1 MTKRTKK
8 VGVTG
13 KYGTRYGASLR
24 KQVKKM
30 EVSQHAKY
38 TCTFCG
44 KVTVRRQSTGI
55 WNCRSCKRTMAG
67 GAYTVAT
74 PAAAAMRS
82 TLRRLREIAEV
93 DTYGICFSDGVW
105 GTWFCVPALRV
116 DEFLYVRQTDF
127 DHKSFGFSS
136 YAKRR
141 ASGLA
146 GFISLCFEPAM
157 EIPGHEFRLTAA

>member
-30 EVSQHAKY
+30 EITQHSKY

-44 KVTVRRQSTGI
+44 KVNVRRTAVGI
-55 WNCRSCKRTMAG
+55 WNCKSCHKTVAG

-93 DTYGICFSDGVW
+93 
-105 GTWFCVPALRV
+105 
-116 DEFLYVRQTDF
+116 
-127 DHKSFGFSS
+127 
-136 YAKRR
+136 
-141 ASGLA
+141 
-146 GFISLCFEPAM
+146 
-157 EIPGHEFRLTAA
+157 

>member
-30 EVSQHAKY
+30 EITQHAKY

-44 KVTVRRQSTGI
+44 KVTVKRHSTGI
-55 WNCRSCKRTMAG
+55 WNCKGCDRTIAG
-67 GAYTVAT
+67 GAYVVAT

-93 DTYGICFSDGVW
+93 
-105 GTWFCVPALRV
+105 
-116 DEFLYVRQTDF
+116 
-127 DHKSFGFSS
+127 
-136 YAKRR
+136 
-141 ASGLA
+141 
-146 GFISLCFEPAM
+146 
-157 EIPGHEFRLTAA
+157 

>member
-30 EVSQHAKY
+30 EITQHAKY
-38 TCTFCG
+38 QCTFCG
-44 KVTVRRQSTGI
+44 KTTVRRHSVGI
-55 WNCRSCKRTMAG
+55 WNCRACGKTVAG

-82 TLRRLREIAEV
+82 TLRRLREIQEV
-93 DTYGICFSDGVW
+93 
-105 GTWFCVPALRV
+105 
-116 DEFLYVRQTDF
+116 
-127 DHKSFGFSS
+127 
-136 YAKRR
+136 
-141 ASGLA
+141 
-146 GFISLCFEPAM
+146 
-157 EIPGHEFRLTAA
+157 

>member
-13 KYGTRYGASLR
+13 KYGVRYGASLR

-30 EVSQHAKY
+30 EITQHAKY

-93 DTYGICFSDGVW
+93 
-105 GTWFCVPALRV
+105 
-116 DEFLYVRQTDF
+116 
-127 DHKSFGFSS
+127 
-136 YAKRR
+136 
-141 ASGLA
+141 
-146 GFISLCFEPAM
+146 
-157 EIPGHEFRLTAA
+157 

>member
-30 EVSQHAKY
+30 EITQHAKY
-38 TCTFCG
+38 NCTFCG
-44 KVTVRRQSTGI
+44 KVTVKRTNVGI
-55 WNCRSCKRTMAG
+55 WNCRACGKTVAG

-93 DTYGICFSDGVW
+93 
-105 GTWFCVPALRV
+105 
-116 DEFLYVRQTDF
+116 
-127 DHKSFGFSS
+127 
-136 YAKRR
+136 
-141 ASGLA
+141 
-146 GFISLCFEPAM
+146 
-157 EIPGHEFRLTAA
+157 